1 MTVVVIDGRSGSGKT
16 ELARAF
22 VAAHPEFQLVPL
34 DDFYAGWDGLEQAS
48 ADLPRILTEGSW
60 QSWDWS
66 RNDVGHRRTIDVSKP
81 VLVEGAGSLTRAT
94 RPLAD
99 LAVWVELSDEQRKHR
114 ALARDGDTYE
124 PHWDRWA
131 KQELHHLASEHP
143 EALADVVVDG
153 TDALVALR
161 VVDAA
166 LARIT

>member
-22 VAAHPEFQLVPL
+22 VAAHPEFQLVQL
-34 DDFYAGWDGLEQAS
+34 DDFYAGWDGLAKAS
-48 ADLPRILTEGSW
+48 ADVPRILTEGSW
-60 QSWDWS
+60 VSWDWAL
-66 RNDVGHRRTIDVSKP
+66 NDFGPRRAIDVSKP

-99 LAVWVELSDEQRKHR
+99 LAVWVELPDERRRDR
-114 ALARDGDTYE
+114 ALARDGETYE

-131 KQELHHLASEHP
+131 EQELHHLEIEHP
-143 EALADVVVDG
+143 ETLADVVVEG
-153 TDALVALR
+153 TDAASALS

-166 LARIT
+166 LARIP